1 MGKGPEDLVV
11 VEGVSRLSRLST
23 TLRAA
28 PDGCR
33 GERVTWKL
41 LVSATKGVLS
51 RISKVPPSCPL
62 QRSTILLTLGP
73 FSSPRNPFTGGFLA
87 RDIVIRRCFIHR
99 RVFWYFFFFLSSSHR
114 GIYLVCCRIDACT
127 IHTRHWIEEGNF
139 LGRWRWWPLMMKRE
153 FSLKLISNYLYNDT
167 YISSILKRI
176 HIMHSTNKPRK
187 HPPYLIHRKNEK

>member
-73 FSSPRNPFTGGFLA
+73 FSSPRNPFTRGFLA

-99 RVFWYFFFFLSSSHR
+99 RVFWYFFFFFLSSSHR

-127 IHTRHWIEEGNF
+127 IHTRRVTRHC
-139 LGRWRWWPLMMKRE
+139 RRRE
-153 FSLKLISNYLYNDT
+153 FSGTLEMMTVDDETWVFVEINIKL
-167 YISSILKRI
+167 SI
-176 HIMHSTNKPRK
+176 
-187 HPPYLIHRKNEK
+187 